1 MYDINTY
8 VEDITLT
15 YEQINYLLE
24 VLAQHI
30 GITQITGAP
39 FSMDRLTIHN
49 AVSKMLD
56 DKKMLIEKHHE
67 EDNKPKYEHRWAIK
81 TCNDEVMQEYDSLED
96 AFEYY
101 TSCYKIDWIEGG
113 FNEGEYSIFDNEL
126 QVELTNEAPT
136 FSVEYNWDVNVNVEC
151 GGTSIYTEDTPDEVM
166 DTIREEFYRCND
178 YGTYEYQNDGICY
191 GHVMDALES
200 AEEERRNANAE
211 EERA

>member
-67 EDNKPKYEHRWAIK
+67 EDNKPKYEHRYAV
-81 TCNDEVMQEYDSLED
+81 CSNDSSRSVIQEYDTLNE
-96 AFEYY
+96 AWHTYIEYY
-101 TSCYKIDWIEGG
+101 E
-113 FNEGEYSIFDNEL
+113 
-126 QVELTNEAPT
+126 
-136 FSVEYNWDVNVNVEC
+136 
-151 GGTSIYTEDTPDEVM
+151 
-166 DTIREEFYRCND
+166 ND
-178 YGTYEYQNDGICY
+178 YKRDPQSVGNDYIIYDFKTQEVVTSAMPMFDVEFEWNAEISVNLDGRTVYDIPDWVMESIASSMAY
-191 GHVMDALES
+191 GDTDGYVNDTVGDIEWDDIADWES
-200 AEEERRNANAE
+200 DHDEEEVNDVL
-211 EERA
+211 